1 MNVQVIS
8 REGEPEYA
16 VLPWAQYQALLKAA
30 GISTNVTASS
40 GAAAAPAK
48 TAQLSEMRALREEL
62 NLTLDQLARAVGIS
76 PHYLEQIE
84 NGQREAGE
92 PILRPLA
99 RALGIAGWSMPS

>member
-1 MNVQVIS
+1 MNVQIIN

-30 GISTNVTASS
+30 GLSTKAAPPS
-40 GAAAAPAK
+40 AAAAPAQR
-48 TAQLSEMRALREEL
+48 AELSQMRALREGL
-62 NLTLDQLARAVGIS
+62 NLSLEELARSVGIS

-99 RALGIAGWSMPS
+99 RALGISGWNVPS

>member
-1 MNVQVIS
+1 MNVQVIN
-8 REGEPEYA
+8 RDGEPEYA

-30 GISTNVTASS
+30 GINPQ
-40 GAAAAPAK
+40 GAVDNSVAKPALLS
-48 TAQLSEMRALREEL
+48 AHLSEMRALREGL
-62 NLTLDQLARAVGIS
+62 NLSLEALARTVGIS

-99 RALGIAGWSMPS
+99 RALGIAGWSHPE

>member
-8 REGEPEYA
+8 RDGEPEYA

-30 GISTNVTASS
+30 GITPP
-40 GAAAAPAK
+40 AALDNSPAK
-48 TAQLSEMRALREEL
+48 PPLRNASLSEMRALREGLSLPLEA
-62 NLTLDQLARAVGIS
+62 LARTVGIS

-84 NGQREAGE
+84 NGEREVGE

-99 RALGIAGWSMPS
+99 RALGIAGWSSPE

>member
-30 GISTNVTASS
+30 GLSSKTAPPS
-40 GAAAAPAK
+40 AAATAPAQR
-48 TAQLSEMRALREEL
+48 AELSQMRALREGL
-62 NLTLDQLARAVGIS
+62 NLSLEQLARSVGIS

-99 RALGIAGWSMPS
+99 RALGIAGWSTPS

>member
-30 GISTNVTASS
+30 GLTAKV
-40 GAAAAPAK
+40 AADNTAVKAPAQ
-48 TAQLSEMRALREEL
+48 TAELSQMRALREGL
-62 NLTLDQLARAVGIS
+62 NLSLEQLARAVGIS
-76 PHYLEQIE
+76 PLYLEQIE

-99 RALGIAGWSMPS
+99 RALGIAGWSSAS

>member
-30 GISTNVTASS
+30 GLSENVPRDTAAK
-40 GAAAAPAK
+40 AAAQMAELG
-48 TAQLSEMRALREEL
+48 QMRALREGL
-62 NLTLDQLARAVGIS
+62 NLSLEELARSVGIS
-76 PHYLEQIE
+76 PHYLQQIE

-99 RALGIAGWSMPS
+99 RLLGIAGWSSSS

>member
-30 GISTNVTASS
+30 GLSAKVAADNVVVK
-40 GAAAAPAK
+40 APAQ
-48 TAQLSEMRALREEL
+48 TAELSQMRALREGL
-62 NLTLDQLARAVGIS
+62 NLSLEQLARSVGIS
-76 PHYLEQIE
+76 PLYLEQIE

-99 RALGIAGWSMPS
+99 RALGIAGWSTPS